1 MGVESSEF
9 VELKVQGS
17 LSSDLRVRILRVK
30 QFVYSYPIRN
40 PNMKT
45 SEISFKVTVDDN
57 HLPVNIEWEA
67 KDAGEKSVSKS
78 VMIALW
84 DAKEN
89 NTMRID
95 LWTKDMSIDEM
106 KKFYVQNV
114 MTLTDTYI
122 RATNDEATAKE
133 VKALF
138 SEIGRKQ
145 GILK

>member
-1 MGVESSEF
+1 
-9 VELKVQGS
+9 
-17 LSSDLRVRILRVK
+17 
-30 QFVYSYPIRN
+30 
-40 PNMKT
+40 MKT
-45 SEISFKVTVDDN
+45 SEISFKVTVDDS
-57 HLPVNIEWEA
+57 HLPVNIQWEA
-67 KDAGEKSVSKS
+67 KDVGEKSESKS

-95 LWTKDMSIDEM
+95 LWKKEMSIDEM

-122 RATNDEATAKE
+122 RATNDERTAKE

-138 SEIGRKQ
+138 AEIGKKI
-145 GILK
+145 GVLK